1 MARRKKN
8 SVAPSPLGPEPSG
21 VLKHQSRYGVK
32 PWQPG
37 EIPGRNG
44 SLLVM
49 SQPHDIPATPYGEF
63 LGVEKPANRGR
74 GYPLKMDVEGKETLS
89 TAKRGKL

>member
-8 SVAPSPLGPEPSG
+8 SPAPAIFGPEQSG
-21 VLKHQSRYGVK
+21 GLKHQSRYGSK

-44 SLLVM
+44 TLNVISE
-49 SQPHDIPATPYGEF
+49 PHDIKAAPYGEF
-63 LGVEKPANRGR
+63 LGIEKPTNRGR

-89 TAKRGKL
+89 TMKRGKL